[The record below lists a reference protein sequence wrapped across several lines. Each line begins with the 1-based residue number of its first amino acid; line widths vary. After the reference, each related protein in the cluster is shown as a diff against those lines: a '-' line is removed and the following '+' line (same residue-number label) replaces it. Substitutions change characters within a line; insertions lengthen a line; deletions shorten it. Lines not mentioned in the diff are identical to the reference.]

1 MDDVKVSVLCCA
13 FNHEKYIEQCLNS
26 ILGQKTNFKF
36 ELLVHDD
43 ASTDKTAEIIRKYQK
58 KYPEIVIPV
67 FQEINQYSKN
77 VHISRTFLL
86 PKARGKYIAICEG
99 DDYWVD
105 DSKLQVQVDLMEKH
119 PEIDMC
125 TNGAV
130 KIKDG
135 KIVGHITPSAVQK
148 IFTPKE
154 VICGGGNMFATNSIL
169 YRKSMRDVT
178 PRFIQYME
186 FDYSIQVWGS
196 LRGGILYIPK
206 IMSAYRVMSDG
217 SWSMRMRANP
227 NAYIG
232 HLKKVEQMESILA
245 EDIDVKYKD
254 VVLEDLV
261 SVRFSILEAEG
272 DYRKLKQ
279 PEYVKCFKNFSLRR
293 KVKFYYKRLLK
304 MWR

>member
-1 MDDVKVSVLCCA
+1 MNDIAVSVFCTA
-13 FNHEKYIEQCLNS
+13 FNHEKYIEQCMDS
-26 ILGQKTNFKF
+26 ILSQKTNFKF
-36 ELLVHDD
+36 ELLINDD

-58 KYPEIVIPV
+58 RYPEIVFPV
-67 FQEINQYSKN
+67 FQEINQYSQN
-77 VHISRTFLL
+77 VCIPRTFLL

-99 DDYWVD
+99 DDYWTD
-105 DSKLQVQVDLMEKH
+105 DSKLQVQFDLMEKYS
-119 PEIDMC
+119 EIDMC
-125 TNGAV
+125 TNAAV

-135 KIVGHITPSAVQK
+135 KKIGVISPSTVQK

-154 VICGGGNMFATNSIL
+154 VISGGGNMFATNSIF
-169 YRKSMRDVT
+169 YRKSMRENT
-178 PRFIQYME
+178 PRFILCKE
-186 FDYSIQVWGS
+186 FDYSTQVWGS

-217 SWSMRMRANP
+217 SWSVRMKTNP

-245 EDIDVKYKD
+245 EEIDEKYKD

>member
-1 MDDVKVSVLCCA
+1 MNDIVVSVFCSA
-13 FNHEKYIEQCLNS
+13 YNHEKYIAQCLDS
-26 ILGQKTNFKF
+26 ILSQKTNFKF
-36 ELLVHDD
+36 ELLINDD
-43 ASTDKTAEIIRKYQK
+43 ASTDKTAEIIRKYQN

-67 FQEINQYSKN
+67 YQETNQYSKN
-77 VHISRTFLL
+77 IHISRTFLL
-86 PKARGKYIAICEG
+86 PRARGKYIAVCEG

-135 KIVGHITPSAVQK
+135 KKVGFITPSTVQK

-154 VICGGGNMFATNSIL
+154 VICGGGNMFATNSIF
-169 YRKSMRDVT
+169 YRKNMRDNT
-178 PRFIQYME
+178 PRFIHYME
-186 FDYSIQVWGS
+186 FDYSMQVWGS

-206 IMSAYRVMSDG
+206 IMSAYRVMADN
-217 SWSMRMRANP
+217 SWSMRMKANP
-227 NAYIG
+227 NAYIK

-245 EDIDVKYKD
+245 EEIDEKYKD
-254 VVLEDLV
+254 VVLEDLT

-272 DYRKLKQ
+272 NYGQLKQ
-279 PEYVKCFKNFSLRR
+279 PEYAKCFRSFSFRR
-293 KVKFYYKRLLK
+293 KIKFYCKKLLRK
-304 MWR
+304 WR